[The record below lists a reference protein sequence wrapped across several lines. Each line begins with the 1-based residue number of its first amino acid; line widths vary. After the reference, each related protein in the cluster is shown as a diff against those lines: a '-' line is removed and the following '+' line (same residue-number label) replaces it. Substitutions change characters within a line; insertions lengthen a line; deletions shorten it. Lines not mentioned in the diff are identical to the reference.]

1 MLSKNPTAT
10 PSKLIDTNIRSFN
23 TPKILRTGMFAIWG
37 MGLLWIPISINAIQ
51 SQRSAIK
58 TIAKDSVPSVLLSLR
73 IIDAMSDMDATVA
86 NALLD
91 DKNKE
96 MLVQDSAQTMSKDQ
110 KDFNVRRN
118 DLAER
123 LTLAAKNITF
133 TGEDKAIQQI
143 MLDFGTYLTYVERAQ
158 AAHAKGDKANAIAQ
172 YRLATTILDKNLI
185 PKAYQLRDINS
196 EELEWQYQD
205 SRSKSV
211 VSIVI
216 VTTLGL
222 MTIGVLVAL
231 QLFLTQRTRRT
242 INPLLFVAT
251 MVALLFLLNS
261 ALSLLASS
269 DKLRV
274 LKEDSYN
281 SLWALRSG
289 RALLYGANSDESRYL
304 LDTNGRQQHNQAFF
318 DKIEKV
324 FQKSSAPGSLNP
336 GSLNNVILK
345 LSKLYIETA
354 LSPSQETFVTNNN
367 GYFATAVNNIT
378 SDQERTAVAKMI
390 QSYQDYLTID
400 QKIRNLVASNK
411 IPEALALCLGPSNDA
426 FDKMRASMNDAIK
439 VNQDAF
445 DRANLKVEEQLSN
458 FETKAAIALI
468 LISVLVFFGLRPRLR
483 EYS

>member
-1 MLSKNPTAT
+1 MLSKNPTTT

-110 KDFNVRRN
+110 KNFNVRRN

-133 TGEDKAIQQI
+133 AGEDKAIQQI
-143 MLDFGTYLTYVERAQ
+143 MLDFGTYLTYIERAQ
-158 AAHAKGDKANAIAQ
+158 AAHAKGDQAMAIAQ

-185 PKAYQLRDINS
+185 PKAYELRDINS
-196 EELEWQYQD
+196 KELEQQYQD
-205 SRSKSV
+205 SQWKSAA
-211 VSIVI
+211 SIFT

-231 QLFLTQRTRRT
+231 QLFLTHRTRRT
-242 INPLLFVAT
+242 INPLLFAAT

-261 ALSLLASS
+261 ALSLLGSTS
-269 DKLRV
+269 KLQV

-281 SLWALRSG
+281 SLYALRSG

-324 FQKSSAPGSLNP
+324 FQKSSAPGSLN
-336 GSLNNVILK
+336 NVILK
-345 LSKLYIETA
+345 LSKLYIEPA

-378 SDQERTAVAKMI
+378 SDQERTSVAKMM

-426 FDKMRASMNDAIK
+426 FDKMRDNMNDAVK

-458 FETKAAIALI
+458 FEAKAAIALI